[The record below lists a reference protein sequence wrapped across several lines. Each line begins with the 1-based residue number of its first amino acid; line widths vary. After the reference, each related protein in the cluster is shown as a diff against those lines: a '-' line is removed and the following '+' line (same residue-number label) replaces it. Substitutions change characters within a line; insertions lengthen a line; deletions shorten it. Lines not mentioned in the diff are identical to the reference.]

1 MVNVSLFARVV
12 GLPRGVPLG
21 SWVVGCL
28 VVVVVGGWASPP
40 CPLAPSWPVL
50 PLGLSPQSPFQASGG
65 SVLGGGL
72 LLLGFLGALVGSW
85 LSLGGASL
93 GLRDKRFA
101 RLVCFSALGAY
112 VKLPPRSA
120 GAGLQKR
127 ALTTEAT
134 QLRGEIT

>member
-1 MVNVSLFARVV
+1 MQFWRVV

-21 SWVVGCL
+21 SWVVGWL

-40 CPLAPSWPVL
+40 CPPPLLACPPPGTVPSVASSGFWV
-50 PLGLSPQSPFQASGG
+50 LGLGRG
-65 SVLGGGL
+65 SLSF
-72 LLLGFLGALVGSW
+72 GFLGALVGSW